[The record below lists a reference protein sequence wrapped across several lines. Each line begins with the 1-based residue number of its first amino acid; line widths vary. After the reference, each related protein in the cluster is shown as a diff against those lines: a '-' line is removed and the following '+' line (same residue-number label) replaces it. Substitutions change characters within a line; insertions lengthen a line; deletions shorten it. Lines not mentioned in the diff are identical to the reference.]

1 MSIKRLF
8 ADFQQVT
15 AANLERDGIYCSYD
29 EDNVY
34 NVRVMICGPTD
45 TPYADG
51 FYFFHLEFPPNYPHA
66 PPKATY
72 ETRYNTVGNR
82 IRFNPNLYAS
92 GKVCVSLLGTWNG
105 PQWDSCQSLYSVLL
119 ALQTLLVDDPLC
131 NEPGYVT
138 RPPNKAPKHD
148 RYQRMIAFE
157 NVRVATLRMLQHP
170 PNGFEAFVPV
180 MQQWFAKRADAIAA
194 RLEPLV
200 TAHPDTEELEC
211 TVYRFRSTID
221 YPRVWHQF
229 QTVRATLLS
238 LYPDL
243 DKAVEAEVGADP
255 DPDPGPDPDTSV
267 EADTVAATE
276 TATSDDVHD
285 APDATTDATA
295 SLVQDVEALGID
307 TSVNELV
314 TAAVTAYAAATHTVA
329 VIPAATSPP
338 TKPKRARP
346 SAKASASPYALED
359 VVQPNGTTVQ
369 YQSVPHTYTVK
380 EVPHTR
386 WSWHPRKAGEA
397 VAVPPASAEVVL

>member
-8 ADFQQVT
+8 ADIQQVT
-15 AANLERDGIYCSYD
+15 AANLERDGIFCSYD
-29 EDNVY
+29 DENLY

-72 ETRYNTVGNR
+72 ETRYNTVGNK

-105 PQWDSCQSLYSVLL
+105 PQWDSCQSLYSVVL

-157 NVRVATLRMLQHP
+157 NVRIATLRMLQHP
-170 PNGFEAFVPV
+170 PSGFEAFVPV

-200 TAHPDTEELEC
+200 AAHPDTEELEC

-221 YPRVWHQF
+221 YPRVWLQF

-243 DKAVEAEVGADP
+243 DKAVEAEADTSADP
-255 DPDPGPDPDTSV
+255 DPDTSA
-267 EADTVAATE
+267 EAGTVTATE
-276 TATSDDVHD
+276 KATSDDAPD
-285 APDATTDATA
+285 APDASDATTDATA

-307 TSVNELV
+307 ASVNELV
-314 TAAVTAYAAATHTVA
+314 TAAVTAYATDQAATNTA
-329 VIPAATSPP
+329 AATSAP
-338 TKPKRARP
+338 TKPKRVRP
-346 SAKASASPYALED
+346 STKASASPYALED

-369 YQSVPHTYTVK
+369 YQSVPHTYKVK
-380 EVPHTR
+380 EIPRTR
-386 WSWHPRKAGEA
+386 WLWHPRKAGEA
-397 VAVPPASAEVVL
+397 VAAPPASAEVVL